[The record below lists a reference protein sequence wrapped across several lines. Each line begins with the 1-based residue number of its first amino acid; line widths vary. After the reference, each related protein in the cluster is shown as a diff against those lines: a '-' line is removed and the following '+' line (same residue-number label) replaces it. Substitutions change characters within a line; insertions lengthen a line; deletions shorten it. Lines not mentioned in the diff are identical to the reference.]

1 MRIMKTQAGTD
12 AGSDLKHI
20 EKQCCKP
27 RHCTIC
33 MKILVKSSALN
44 SELYAWHMAF
54 YRTASF

>member
-1 MRIMKTQAGTD
+1 MKTQAGTD